1 MKASDANLFKLFGFV
16 QIWNFST
23 AENVADV
30 LKEGLLQSLGVIKQK
45 YCGFVLYTSQKVQ
58 ALQI

>member
-16 QIWNFST
+16 QIWHFST

-30 LKEGLLQSLGVIKQK
+30 LKKGLLQSLGVIKQK
-45 YCGFVLYTSQKVQ
+45 YCGFVFNTSQKVQ